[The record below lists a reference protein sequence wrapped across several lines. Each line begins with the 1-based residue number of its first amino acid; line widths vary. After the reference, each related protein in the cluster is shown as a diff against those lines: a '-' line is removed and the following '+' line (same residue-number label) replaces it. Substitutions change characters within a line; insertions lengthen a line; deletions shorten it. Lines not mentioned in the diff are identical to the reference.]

1 MTRISPET
9 DLATAPA
16 KKRGFGR
23 FLRRSFG
30 WLLLLLIVAG
40 LSALYFRLDLVNRLA
55 PTLLTDRLAVPTEL
69 GMSRLDWRQSRID
82 NIRLGESGALTIEG
96 ITLAYDPWTQA
107 LERVEIDRVSLRAAY
122 AEGFTLG
129 ELDPLIAELQNLLAS
144 SESDADA
151 PTRPLPTILVK
162 TIEVELQSPA
172 GLLRGNGQA
181 TLDNQAVIANFS
193 LAEPRDLARIDADIA
208 LSLATDGAPPSGAL
222 RMSLAAQS
230 ALWHFAG
237 LAQPLEGRLDLAAQ
251 IRTDADWQQTYSLA
265 IASKVTA
272 GGFAYPGLPAPLDG
286 EVTADIA
293 LDRSGATI
301 GNIAGDL
308 TGGLA
313 PDWRSRIGGDLA
325 IRRAAAQTS
334 ITGRL
339 TFAGEGEALP
349 LAAFGGGDRQLQQ
362 PRLAL
367 TTDLAGL
374 LQPDG
379 GLALDITLPEPAIL
393 QAARVN
399 FSPDMALPDGFA
411 LSLTAG
417 ETPALH
423 LTRDET
429 GRIVADVTLKLGKT
443 SIALEPKALG
453 DRLILVMPSAALSAH
468 YDSTIPPT
476 AAFDLAG
483 AQMVAPLH
491 GITLGGVALNA
502 QFDENGLAAK
512 LSSNAVA
519 GLGAFV
525 PLRAEASANLVGDA
539 ARFTARFRGTDQP
552 IDLQLTGKADLAR
565 GSGEIDLALAPID
578 FTQGGLQPY
587 NLFPPLRGYFEDIS
601 GRVEAAGPIQ
611 FAQGDL
617 TSDLKLGIENFSGK
631 VGPVQ
636 LLNVNSVITIDK
648 PWPLSTKPDQAI
660 AIERADIGLPL
671 TNALFR
677 FKVSDGKRLDLAE
690 SRLQMS
696 GGEMRLEPVTLDI
709 DAPVHNLR
717 LTVQQISVNEL
728 FASLGVAGLSG
739 EGTISGAV
747 PVSIFPGGIAIPA
760 AELRADAPGVLRYD
774 RDQAPLALQSAGE
787 SIAMALQALSDFHYK
802 ELILNLTRELTGD
815 VSLGLHISG
824 SNPSFYD
831 GYPVEFNLT
840 IQGRLDEALREGLA
854 GYQVPDMIQE
864 QLENLAP

>member
-1 MTRISPET
+1 MTRIAPDT
-9 DLATAPA
+9 DLSALPA
-16 KKRGFGR
+16 RKRGFGR
-23 FLRRSFG
+23 FLRRSFL
-30 WLLLLLIVAG
+30 WLLALLIVFG
-40 LSALYFRLDLVNRLA
+40 LAALYFRLDLVNRLA
-55 PTLLTDRLAVPTEL
+55 PGLLSDRLTVPTEL
-69 GMSRLDWRQSRID
+69 GISQLDWRQGRID
-82 NIRLGESGALTIEG
+82 RLRLGTSGALTIEG
-96 ITLAYDPWTQA
+96 ISLSYDPWDRK
-107 LERVEIDRVSLRAAY
+107 LERVEIERVVLKAAY
-122 AEGFTLG
+122 ADGFTLG
-129 ELDPLIAELQNLLAS
+129 ELDPLVAELQNLLAS
-144 SESDADA
+144 GESDPDA
-151 PTRPLPTILVK
+151 PLPPLPTILVK
-162 TIEVELQSPA
+162 AIEVELQSPA
-172 GLLRGNGQA
+172 GLLRGNGQV
-181 TLDNQAVIANFS
+181 TLDNQAVIANFT
-193 LAEPRDLARIDADIA
+193 LAEPQDLARIDADIA
-208 LSLATDGAPPSGAL
+208 LSLAADGAPPSGAL
-222 RMSLAAQS
+222 QMSIAAQS

-237 LAQPLEGRLDLAAQ
+237 LAQPLDGRLDLAAQ
-251 IRTDADWQQTYSLA
+251 IQTEADWQQDYRLD

-272 GGFAYPGLPAPLDG
+272 SGFAYPGLPAPLDG
-286 EVTADIA
+286 EVEADVA
-293 LDRSGATI
+293 LDRSGAEI

-308 TGGLA
+308 AGGFA
-313 PDWRSRIGGDLA
+313 PDWRSKIGGDLA
-325 IRRAAAQTS
+325 IRREATQTTL
-334 ITGRL
+334 TGRL
-339 TFAGEGEALP
+339 TLAGQGEALP
-349 LAAFGGGDRQLQQ
+349 LAAFGGGDMRLQQ

-367 TTDLAGL
+367 IADLAGF
-374 LQPDG
+374 LQPAG
-379 GLALDITLPEPAIL
+379 GLVLDITLPEPATL
-393 QAARVN
+393 QAARFN
-399 FSPDMALPDGFA
+399 ISPEMALPNGLA

-423 LTRDET
+423 LTRDAT

-443 SIALEPKALG
+443 SIALEPKAFG
-453 DRLILVMPSAALSAH
+453 DRLILAMPSAALSAH
-468 YDSTIPPT
+468 YDSTIPLT
-476 AAFDLAG
+476 AAVDLAG

-491 GITLGGVALNA
+491 GLTLGGVAMNA

-525 PLRAEASANLVGDA
+525 PMRAEASANLAGDA

-552 IDLQLTGKADLAR
+552 IDLQLTGKADIAR
-565 GSGEIDLALAPID
+565 GKGEVNLTLAPID
-578 FTQGGLQPY
+578 FAIGGLQPY
-587 NLFPPLRGYFEDIS
+587 NLFPPLRSYLEDIS
-601 GRVEAAGPIQ
+601 GRVEATGPIY

-636 LLNVNSVITIDK
+636 LLNVNSVIAIDK

-671 TNALFR
+671 TDALFR

-717 LTVQQISVNEL
+717 LTVQQVSVNEL

-787 SIAMALQALSDFHYK
+787 SVAMALQALSDFHYK

-840 IQGRLDEALREGLA
+840 VQGRLDEALREGLA